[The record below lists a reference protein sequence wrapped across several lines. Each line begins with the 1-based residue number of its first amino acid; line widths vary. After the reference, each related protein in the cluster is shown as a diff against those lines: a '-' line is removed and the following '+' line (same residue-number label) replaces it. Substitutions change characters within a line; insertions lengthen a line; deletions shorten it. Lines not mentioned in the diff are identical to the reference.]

1 MNNTDVLD
9 PLWITKGESGLD
21 SEYCKYIILAANKK
35 YRKLL
40 DNGDTSKFYEILFH
54 SLNLN
59 NLAVEGKIFDF
70 KFKSLTSSEK
80 LEDIRAYLKD
90 MYALPPDLITIF
102 KNSNYLLVNL
112 LIDYLDSMLDN
123 IEKSKVYFVNRHIQA
138 QKEIFIILNK
148 EKTDKYQVYKL
159 KFDGRFKFGH
169 KLIQMD
175 NLEFDSNVDRALQIT
190 IDKLE
195 LDGYTNMSANKNVVF
210 ISNANAKVED
220 IEIIRSLSNSLVFCR
235 GISKTLPYDSNILD
249 ELRET
254 ILRDKTIPFT
264 LKSIM

>member
-1 MNNTDVLD
+1 MNNKDILD

-40 DNGDTSKFYEILFH
+40 DKGDTSKFYEILFH

-70 KFKSLTSSEK
+70 KFKSIASSGK
-80 LEDIRAYLKD
+80 LEDIRSYLKD
-90 MYALPPDLITIF
+90 MYALPPDLVTIF
-102 KNSNYLLVNL
+102 KNSNYLLINL
-112 LIDYLDSMLDN
+112 LIDYLDNMLGN
-123 IEKSKVYFVNRHIQA
+123 IEKSNVYYVNRSIQVE
-138 QKEIFIILNK
+138 KEIFIVLNRS
-148 EKTDKYQVYKL
+148 KTDTYQVWKL

-175 NLEFDSNVDRALQIT
+175 SLEFDREVDRALQIT
-190 IDKLE
+190 IENLK
-195 LDGYTNMSANKNVVF
+195 LDGYDNMSSNKNVVF
-210 ISNANAKVED
+210 VSNADNRIKD
-220 IEIIRSLSNSLVFCR
+220 IEIIRSLSNSIVFCR
-235 GISKTLPYDSNILD
+235 GISKTVPYDSNILD

-254 ILRDKTIPFT
+254 IVRDRIIPFT